1 MTTTTIS
8 TSKLRENIAEALDA
22 VQGSDILVVTRR
34 GKPEK
39 AIIDLDELEDLLAAS
54 NPAYLESIR
63 EARAEVKRGEMFS
76 MQDVFG
82 DL

>member
-8 TSKLRENIAEALDA
+8 TSKLRENIADALDA
-22 VQGSDILVVTRR
+22 VKGGDILVVTRR

-39 AIIDLDELEDLLAAS
+39 AIVDLDEFEDLLARS

-63 EARAEVKRGEMFS
+63 EARESKERFTHDE
-76 MQDVFG
+76 VFG
-82 DL
+82 DI